1 MVYFCTVKKSR
12 KNTES
17 TAISEL
23 NELRELIRGKIPKDI
38 DYKKEIEA
46 AKMEKFS
53 ELFLR

>member
-1 MVYFCTVKKSR
+1 MKKSR

-38 DYKKEIEA
+38 DYKREIEA
-46 AKMEKFS
+46 IRLERLINK
-53 ELFLR
+53 LN

>member
-23 NELRELIRGKIPKDI
+23 NELRELIRGKILKDF
-38 DYKKEIEA
+38 DCKKEIEA
-46 AKMEKFS
+46 MRLDRLINK
-53 ELFLR
+53 LN